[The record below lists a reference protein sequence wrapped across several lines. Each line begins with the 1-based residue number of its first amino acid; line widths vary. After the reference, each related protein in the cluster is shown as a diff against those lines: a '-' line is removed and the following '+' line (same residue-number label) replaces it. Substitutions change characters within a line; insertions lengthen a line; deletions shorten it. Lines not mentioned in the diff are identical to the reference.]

1 MADKKITDLQ
11 QVSAITDD
19 LNFPV
24 DDTLQTYRGTIGQV
38 KNYLAPVYVP
48 PSVQTFLSGSGTYYC
63 GHVFFC
69 SGASATVGATYTNNG
84 NTYTVIKTV
93 SSSNWIWLS
102 GSAAPTA
109 SGTLTK
115 SGGTGDTSIAFTAF
129 RKAIN
134 LMVEMVGGGGG
145 GGGGGS
151 SGNGSGGTGGTT
163 TFNSINANGGTGGVA
178 GPTGTN
184 SSGSLGGAGGTS
196 GAGSA
201 TFRAPG
207 SAGVSGSGGTA
218 VTYNGTP
225 GAGAGS
231 LLGGGG
237 AGADGYGGGGAGSAG
252 SGHGGGGGGGSTGSG
267 GRGAPGGGG
276 AGEYVELIIS
286 SPAAT
291 YSYSVGAGGT
301 AGSAG
306 TGGGAGGAGGSGVI
320 LVTEYY
326 Q

>member
-11 QVSAITDD
+11 QVSSITDD

-48 PSVQTFLSGSGTYYC
+48 PSVQTFLSGSSTYYC

-69 SGASATVGATYTNNG
+69 SNASATVGATYTNNG
-84 NTYTVIKTV
+84 NTYTVIRTV
-93 SSSNWIWLS
+93 ASSNFIWLS

-145 GGGGGS
+145 GGSTGGNGSAGGNTTFGSSFLTCNGGGGGS
-151 SGNGSGGTGGTT
+151 AGTG
-163 TFNSINANGGTGGVA
+163 AA
-178 GPTGTN
+178 
-184 SSGSLGGAGGTS
+184 
-196 GAGSA
+196 
-201 TFRAPG
+201 
-207 SAGVSGSGGTA
+207 GSGGTA
-218 VTYNGTP
+218 SLGSGAAGIAVT
-225 GAGAGS
+225 
-231 LLGGGG
+231 GGGG
-237 AGADGYGGGGAGSAG
+237 MPPNIGLTNGFAPGGVGGASAFGGAGIGGTYTVAGGAAAANTGGGGGGAGSGAG
-252 SGHGGGGGGGSTGSG
+252 SGSGVSSGAGGGS
-267 GRGAPGGGG
+267 GAYIKAFVP
-276 AGEYVELIIS
+276 
-286 SPAAT
+286 SPS
-291 YSYSVGAGGT
+291 YSYAYAV
-301 AGSAG
+301 
-306 TGGGAGGAGGSGVI
+306 GAGGAGGTIGAIGGGAGGSGMICV
-320 LVTEYY
+320 VEYY